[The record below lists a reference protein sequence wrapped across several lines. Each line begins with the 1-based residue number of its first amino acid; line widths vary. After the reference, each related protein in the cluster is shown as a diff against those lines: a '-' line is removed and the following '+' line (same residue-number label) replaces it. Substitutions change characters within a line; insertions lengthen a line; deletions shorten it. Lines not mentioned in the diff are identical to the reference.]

1 MSVQIRIQDNRKEIK
16 EHGDYA
22 FPVNVCVE
30 TIQQYE
36 QGRFLWHWHPE
47 IELTWIMSGEMEY
60 RVNDSVYYLKEGEGL
75 FGNSNTLHSG
85 YQVDKKNCSYLS
97 VTFHPRFLYGYESSI
112 LQTKYV
118 DFITG
123 NDGWASLKL
132 EKDVGWQRE
141 VIDQMKMIYGKKKK
155 KTVDYELRV
164 HILLLEIW
172 QKFYHY
178 FHALPE
184 QSRQPPNS
192 LQRLRDIIGY
202 LQEHYDQN
210 VSLEDVAGY
219 VRTLTEKPVELI
231 LSHGHHD
238 HMLGARWFDHSLM
251 DSADREEFML
261 RTAQLQRQ
269 KVQKQA
275 ADQGLSVPEDFFTME
290 IPVPEPLKYLD
301 RLGNF
306 DCSVFDLGGREVWV
320 VRVPGHTAGSVVLY
334 VPDQQLLLTG
344 DDWNPCTWMWFPCS
358 LPVRQ
363 WRDTM
368 QELVT
373 SLEDETGEEIR
384 HILCSHRPAPRE
396 GRELKD
402 FLAYMTDERIREA
415 PAVDMGAP
423 INTHQVV
430 LPEKD
435 WTLLFDA
442 DK

>member
-60 RVNDSVYYLKEGEGL
+60 RANDSVYYLKEGEGL

-141 VIDQMKMIYGKKKK
+141 VIDQMKMIYGLTPE

-172 QKFYHY
+172 HR
-178 FHALPE
+178 AA
-184 QSRQPPNS
+184 SRQ
-192 LQRLRDIIGY
+192 
-202 LQEHYDQN
+202 
-210 VSLEDVAGY
+210 
-219 VRTLTEKPVELI
+219 
-231 LSHGHHD
+231 
-238 HMLGARWFDHSLM
+238 
-251 DSADREEFML
+251 
-261 RTAQLQRQ
+261 TACR
-269 KVQKQA
+269 
-275 ADQGLSVPEDFFTME
+275 G
-290 IPVPEPLKYLD
+290 
-301 RLGNF
+301 
-306 DCSVFDLGGREVWV
+306 
-320 VRVPGHTAGSVVLY
+320 
-334 VPDQQLLLTG
+334 
-344 DDWNPCTWMWFPCS
+344 
-358 LPVRQ
+358 
-363 WRDTM
+363 
-368 QELVT
+368 
-373 SLEDETGEEIR
+373 
-384 HILCSHRPAPRE
+384 
-396 GRELKD
+396 
-402 FLAYMTDERIREA
+402 
-415 PAVDMGAP
+415 
-423 INTHQVV
+423 
-430 LPEKD
+430 
-435 WTLLFDA
+435 
-442 DK
+442 